1 MTADGSKVFFITNK
15 QMTPDDTDTSRDLYE
30 WNEERAKNGEEPL
43 VRVSRGNNGTGN
55 TDDCEPVLERKK
67 QSYEGSK
74 EMPWTAGFEGES
86 EHLDNCSV
94 RFPFIWQGKEGP
106 GEESNVF
113 DTRMASETGEI
124 YFYSPERLDGARG
137 FPNKRNLYVWRDGK
151 AQFVATLE
159 PTHDGSH
166 TRKAVERI
174 DVSPDGKHVAFI
186 TKTQLTGYDNAGYS
200 EMYTYDPVARTIKCV
215 SCRPDGEPPVS
226 DVQGAANGL
235 FMSFDGRTFFST
247 RDSLTPRDAN
257 ENIDVYEYTQGR
269 PQLIT
274 TGTSDDAGTEFQ
286 HPGLVGVSG
295 NGVDVY
301 FMTFQTLVSQD
312 ENGEQIKFYDARVN
326 GGFPA
331 EPLNPPCQAADE
343 CHGEVPAPAAP
354 LEIGSSA
361 ALGNGG
367 NWQHAQK
374 KHKKHRKHKSKH
386 KRRSRH
392 G

>member
-1 MTADGSKVFFITNK
+1 
-15 QMTPDDTDTSRDLYE
+15 
-30 WNEERAKNGEEPL
+30 
-43 VRVSRGNNGTGN
+43 
-55 TDDCEPVLERKK
+55 
-67 QSYEGSK
+67 
-74 EMPWTAGFEGES
+74 
-86 EHLDNCSV
+86 
-94 RFPFIWQGKEGP
+94 
-106 GEESNVF
+106 
-113 DTRMASETGEI
+113 MASETGEI

-159 PTHDGSH
+159 PTHDGSS

-174 DVSPDGKHVAFI
+174 NVSPDGKHMAFI
-186 TKTQLTGYDNAGYS
+186 TKTQLTGYDNAGHS
-200 EMYTYDPVARTIKCV
+200 EMYLYDPAARTIKCV
-215 SCRPDGEPPVS
+215 SCRPDGKPPIS

-257 ENIDVYEYTQGR
+257 QNIDVYEFTQGR

-343 CHGEVPAPAAP
+343 CHGEVPAAPAPPEIGTSAP
-354 LEIGSSA
+354 LGS
-361 ALGNGG
+361 GG
-367 NWQHAQK
+367 NWHAAK
-374 KHKKHRKHKSKH
+374 KHKKKHAKHRKRKKH
-386 KRRSRH
+386 KRKHTRHTRRSRH